1 MLVTLKSKLIVYGAV
16 FALAAGLAWHYRSV
30 IAKNADLVQQVLAI
44 QSERDEYATQ
54 VRRER
59 EAARVAV
66 AEREAARRAL
76 RSLQAG
82 RAADTDPEFLE
93 WRSQRIPPTERA
105 RLCAALPGAAGCD

>member
-1 MLVTLKSKLIVYGAV
+1 MLVGLKSKFIVYGAV
-16 FALAAGLAWHYRSV
+16 FAIAGGLAWHYRSV
-30 IAKNADLVQQVLAI
+30 IAKNADLAQQIIAL
-44 QSERDEYATQ
+44 QSERDEYVTQ

-76 RSLQAG
+76 SALQAG
-82 RAADTDPEFLE
+82 RATDTDPEFIE

-105 RLCAALPGAAGCD
+105 RICAALPSAAGCD